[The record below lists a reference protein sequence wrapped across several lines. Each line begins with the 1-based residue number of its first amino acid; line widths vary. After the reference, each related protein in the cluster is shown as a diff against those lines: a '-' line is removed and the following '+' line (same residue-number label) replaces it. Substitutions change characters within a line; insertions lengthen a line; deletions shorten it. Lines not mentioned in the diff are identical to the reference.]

1 VLEVITVPNQRRPRV
16 GRAPTGSTQRPWL
29 PQHARHCPVLEA
41 GSALGL
47 LVFPPLRDNEAFQ
60 VRYLQD
66 NSYRFS
72 FYVTDAT
79 GQAELI
85 FAVGSKPSAG
95 GGGQLADELIF
106 RSEKHAVGDAEMRA
120 LRDALLTNLDTPPGV
135 IGVRGA
141 VDFKTPE
148 GWDTVYT
155 GVTNQTQPPHIPVLT
170 VRVQTDWFA
179 HNSEFRYVLQP
190 GDVLSASGTSPVGQ
204 VFFLPREEIK
214 LVAAGDEQVAA
225 FRAAQQTFWEEKAGD
240 TLVAPYGIAYSPRY
254 RKVSRH
260 AT

>member
-1 VLEVITVPNQRRPRV
+1 MLEVITLPNQRRPRV
-16 GRAPTGSTQRPWL
+16 GRAPASSTQRPWL

-72 FYVTDAT
+72 FFLTDAT

-85 FAVGSKPSAG
+85 FAIGSTPSAG
-95 GGGQLADELIF
+95 GGGHLADELLYRNQEQPI
-106 RSEKHAVGDAEMRA
+106 GDAEMRA
-120 LRDALLTNLDTPPGV
+120 LRDALVTNLDTPPGGV
-135 IGVRGA
+135 GVRGA

-148 GWDTVYT
+148 GCDTVYT
-155 GVTNQTQPPHIPVLT
+155 SVTNQTQPPHIPVLT

-179 HNSEFRYVLQP
+179 HNTEFRYVLQP
-190 GDVLSASGTSPVGQ
+190 GEVLSASGTAPVGQ
-204 VFFLPREEIK
+204 VFFVPREEPK
-214 LVAAGDEQVAA
+214 LVNANDEQMAA
-225 FRAAQQTFWEEKAGD
+225 FRSAQQAYWEEKAGD
-240 TLVAPYGIAYSPRY
+240 TLVAPYGIAYSPHY